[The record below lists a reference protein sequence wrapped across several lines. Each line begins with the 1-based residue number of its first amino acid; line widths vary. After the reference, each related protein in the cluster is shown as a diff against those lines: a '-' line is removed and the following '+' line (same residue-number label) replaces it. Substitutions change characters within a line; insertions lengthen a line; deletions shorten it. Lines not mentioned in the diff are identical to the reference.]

1 MRMWPLQL
9 LFWATS
15 TVPGPQG
22 AHLPGN
28 LTCLNNY
35 QYKLNCN
42 WTSPGPTAVEDG
54 PFRIHFVHN
63 LLPYEFACPVQ
74 PGLAPTP
81 ALLMSTCQAP
91 NVFTSWDQFN
101 VSLRGTNV
109 VYHMDTLYLPRLNIK
124 PDCPTELKSN
134 VSSWSCV
141 ISWQPPLQALA
152 GHLSYQL
159 DFKKIEEP
167 WEMSRRKN
175 DIGGVT
181 WLVLEAFEFKAS
193 GAMYQARLRCRP
205 SQRPTSP
212 EYAGPWSHWSRPL
225 AFRCPI
231 PPDSSPPP
239 AAGEQPFPT
248 VTFLS
253 ILLSLIILPYLVV
266 KLSPRVKRTFYKNVP
281 SPAGFF
287 KPLYAVH
294 NGNFQAWAGVSKMD
308 SHLWREEAKVARAG
322 ATKGLLGP
330 SSEEAIS
337 PIICSPEIPDKT
349 AAHRKEKDKEEEE
362 EEEEE
367 EDHQALG
374 SRDPARWCQEET
386 YVRVEDLQGW
396 LPEAGTPG
404 WDPQSGAGCQPASGG
419 QKPPASGF
427 PATEKG
433 PVPLALEGF
442 WSCRDDYCDLYF
454 SEMPVA
460 VLWSRPLG
468 GSQ

>member
-1 MRMWPLQL
+1 MRTWPLQL

-15 TVPGPQG
+15 SVPGPQG
-22 AHLPGN
+22 AYLPGN

-35 QYKLNCN
+35 QYKLNCS
-42 WTSPGPTAVEDG
+42 WTSPGPTAAKDG
-54 PFRIHFVHN
+54 PFRIHFIHN
-63 LLPYEFACPVQ
+63 LLPYEFTCPVQ
-74 PGLAPTP
+74 PGPAP
-81 ALLMSTCQAP
+81 ALLVSTCQAP
-91 NVFTSWDQFN
+91 NVFTSWDRFN

-109 VYHMDTLYLPRLNIK
+109 FYLTDALYLPRLNIK

-134 VSSWSCV
+134 VSSRSCV
-141 ISWQPPLQALA
+141 ISWQPPLRALA

-167 WEMSRRKN
+167 WEVARRKN

-205 SQRPTSP
+205 GQRQTSP

-225 AFRCPI
+225 AFRSPI
-231 PPDSSPPP
+231 PPDPTSPPG
-239 AAGEQPFPT
+239 AGEQPFPT

-253 ILLSLIILPYLVV
+253 ILLSIIILPYLVV

-294 NGNFQAWAGVSKMD
+294 NGNFQAWAGVSQTD
-308 SHLWREEAKVARAG
+308 SHLRREESRGAQTG

-330 SSEEAIS
+330 SPEEAIS
-337 PIICSPEIPDKT
+337 PITCSPVVPNRSP
-349 AAHRKEKDKEEEE
+349 APRKEKEEEE
-362 EEEEE
+362 EDEEE
-367 EDHQALG
+367 EDHQASG
-374 SRDPARWCQEET
+374 SRELAWQCQEET

-404 WDPQSGAGCQPASGG
+404 RDLQSGTGCQPSSGG
-419 QKPPASGF
+419 QKSPASGF
-427 PATEKG
+427 PTREKG

-442 WSCRDDYCDLYF
+442 WSCRDDYCDLYC

-460 VLWSRPLG
+460 VLWGRPLG